1 MQRLPGAQ
9 NEEEEVHG
17 RYVHMRQFE
26 RVGAILRVAGGVAC
40 SGKCFVHKVDELNKA
55 GEQK

>member
-1 MQRLPGAQ
+1 
-9 NEEEEVHG
+9 
-17 RYVHMRQFE
+17 MRKKKTTADMSTCVNCGKQFE
-26 RVGAILRVAGGVAC
+26 QVGAELRIAGGVAC

>member
-1 MQRLPGAQ
+1 MKKKRITADVSTCV
-9 NEEEEVHG
+9 NCDK
-17 RYVHMRQFE
+17 QFE
-26 RVGAILRVAGGVAC
+26 QIGAKLRVAGGVAC